1 MTRFFTSKRLMV
13 LLVSF
18 ILLAAL
24 VGLTLNERENPTWP
38 EAMLIDTFGWVQGV
52 IYSPVHHVAGFFEDI
67 RDIKKL
73 YDENA
78 KLKASLNEYSSMR
91 VRIEGLERENKK
103 LKEDLGLRDTSGFKN
118 LISANVVGRSPSKWN
133 SEITIDVGSKD
144 GVEKDTAVITAGKGL
159 VGRVYEVTPY
169 HSKVLLITDR
179 EKINVSAK
187 VLNQDDKNVP
197 HGIVRGATGDAS
209 QTNDVGVEMTG
220 IDMNAKVE
228 EGMSV
233 VTSGLS
239 TIFPRD
245 LIIGKITSVEEDK
258 LGLTKTAHIEPAANL
273 NNLEILYVV
282 KKTSPEAQ

>member
-1 MTRFFTSKRLMV
+1 MV

-24 VGLTLNERENPTWP
+24 VGLTLNERQNPTWP
-38 EAMLIDTFGWVQGV
+38 EAMMIDAFGWVQGV

-67 RDIKKL
+67 RNIKKL

-103 LKEDLGLRDTSGFKN
+103 LKEDLGLRDTSGFKSM
-118 LISANVVGRSPSKWN
+118 ISANVVGRSPSKWT
-133 SEITIDVGSKD
+133 SEITLDVGSKD

-197 HGIVRGATGDAS
+197 YGIVRGATSDAS

-228 EGMSV
+228 AGMSV

-245 LIIGKITSVEEDK
+245 LIIGKITSVEDDK
-258 LGLTKTAHIEPAANL
+258 LGLTKTALIEPAANL

-282 KKTSPEAQ
+282 KKTSPDGQ

>member
-1 MTRFFTSKRLMV
+1 MV

-118 LISANVVGRSPSKWN
+118 MISANVVGRSPSKWN

-159 VGRVYEVTPY
+159 VGRVYEVSPY

-209 QTNDVGVEMTG
+209 QTNDVGVER
-220 IDMNAKVE
+220 
-228 EGMSV
+228 EGGGRHV
-233 VTSGLS
+233 GRHVR
-239 TIFPRD
+239 PVDD
-245 LIIGKITSVEEDK
+245 LPARPDHREDHFGRRRQARSDQDGAHRAGGQPEQLGNPLRREEDFA
-258 LGLTKTAHIEPAANL
+258 GSAIGGGPC
-273 NNLEILYVV
+273 IR
-282 KKTSPEAQ
+282 S

>member
-1 MTRFFTSKRLMV
+1 MV

-24 VGLTLNERENPTWP
+24 VGLTLNERQNPTWP
-38 EAMLIDTFGWVQGV
+38 EAMMIDAFGWVQGV

-67 RDIKKL
+67 RNIKKL

-103 LKEDLGLRDTSGFKN
+103 LKEDLGLRDTSGFKSM
-118 LISANVVGRSPSKWN
+118 ISANVVGRSPSKWN
-133 SEITIDVGSKD
+133 TEITLDVGSKD

-197 HGIVRGATGDAS
+197 YGIVRGATSDAS

-228 EGMSV
+228 AGMSV

-245 LIIGKITSVEEDK
+245 LIIGKITSVEDDK

-282 KKTSPEAQ
+282 KKTSSDGQ